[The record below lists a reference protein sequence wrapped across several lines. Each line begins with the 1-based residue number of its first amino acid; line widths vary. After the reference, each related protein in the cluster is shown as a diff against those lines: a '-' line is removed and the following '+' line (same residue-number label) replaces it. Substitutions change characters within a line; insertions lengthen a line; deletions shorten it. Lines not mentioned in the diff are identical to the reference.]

1 VPVRLLTPE
10 DAAVYWSLRLRA
22 LREHP
27 EAYLTSYEE
36 SIDTPLAEVSGRL
49 SLLENAVFGA
59 FDQAGALV
67 GIAGAFREKRAKVR
81 HKATIVG
88 VYVAPEARGQ
98 GVGAAV
104 VGAAVECARGWEGV
118 TQLHL
123 AVAVPNEPA
132 QRLYRSLGFR
142 TYGLEPRAIRLPDR
156 YVDEEHMV
164 LVVG

>member
-36 SIDTPLAEVSGRL
+36 SVDTAVEEVAGRL
-49 SLLENAVFGA
+49 GLFENAVFGA
-59 FDQAGALV
+59 FDHAGTLV
-67 GIAGAFREKRAKVR
+67 GTAGAFREKRAKVR

-164 LVVG
+164 LIVG

>member
-1 VPVRLLTPE
+1 MLVRRLTPE
-10 DAAVYWSLRLRA
+10 DAAVYWPLRLRA
-22 LREHP
+22 LKEHP
-27 EAYLTSYEE
+27 EAYVTSYEE
-36 SIDTPLAEVSGRL
+36 SVGTPLAEVAARL
-49 SLLENAVFGA
+49 GQSDSVLFGA
-59 FDQAGALV
+59 FDEAGAMV
-67 GIAGAFREKRAKVR
+67 GTAGAFREKRAKAR

-88 VYVAPEARGQ
+88 VYVAPEARGR

-132 QRLYRSLGFR
+132 ERLYRSLGFR
-142 TYGLEPRAIRLPDR
+142 TWGREPRAIRLPDR

-164 LVVG
+164 LEVW

>member
-1 VPVRLLTPE
+1 MPVRLLAPH
-10 DAAVYWSLRLRA
+10 DAALYWPLRLRA

-36 SIDTPLAEVSGRL
+36 SIGTPLDEVAERL
-49 SLLENAVFGA
+49 ARPSSVIYGA
-59 FDQAGALV
+59 FEADQIV
-67 GIAGAFREKRAKVR
+67 GCAGAFREERGKVR

-88 VYVAPEARGQ
+88 VYVAPEARGR
-98 GVGAAV
+98 GVGREV
-104 VGAAVECARGWEGV
+104 VGAAMAHARGWEGV

-142 TYGLEPRAIRLPDR
+142 PFGLEPRAIKLPDR

-164 LVVG
+164 MLLD